1 MSNNMAS
8 AFKNFNLNS
17 NRSNKQIEDAI
28 ASTTIESKSENEA
41 QKQDAEAKRAEDER
55 AAEAQ
60 K

>member
-41 QKQDAEAKRAEDER
+41 QKQDAEAKRAEEER

>member
-41 QKQDAEAKRAEDER
+41 QKQDAEAKRAEEER
-55 AAEAQ
+55 AAEAE